1 MANFMVVQNILTVKG
16 LDHMTKK
23 HKAYNKSV
31 SAQIERKARRVVA
44 HAKQPLNYF

>member
-1 MANFMVVQNILTVKG
+1 MVVQNILIVKG

-31 SAQIERKARRVVA
+31 SAQIERKARRAPHTPNIMPIVQV
-44 HAKQPLNYF
+44 